1 MPELQP
7 SQAAKQALGVRL
19 RDLRLDAGLSG
30 VELAAR
36 TGFSASKVS
45 RAENGRKNL
54 PEADLRTWAM
64 ACGAEDQLP
73 ELIAAR
79 REVELMW
86 LAYRQR
92 LKLGQKA
99 IQAQGRS
106 DFDGV
111 NLARIYE
118 SLHVPGILQTL
129 EYARTQRLVWAR
141 LHGLSADDVDDAA
154 RNRLTMQPLVTR
166 GGGPAFAFILE
177 ATALYN
183 VLGNAQVMGEQYDLL
198 IRAASRPHV
207 SLGIVPLGVTRRLF
221 PGEGFY
227 LFDEGR
233 VWQEFWSGAFQTSQ
247 MAEVTYFVKVFTML
261 RVHAVYGAAATEE
274 IEAARRLVQSRA
286 KP

>member
-1 MPELQP
+1 M
-7 SQAAKQALGVRL
+7 RL

-30 VELAAR
+30 VDLAAR
-36 TGFSASKVS
+36 TGFSPSKIS

-54 PEADLRTWAM
+54 PEIDIRTWAI
-64 ACGAEDQLP
+64 ACGAEGQIP

-92 LKLGQKA
+92 LKLGQKT

-106 DFDGV
+106 DYDGV

-118 SLHVPGILQTL
+118 SLHVPGILQTF

-141 LHGLSADDVDDAA
+141 LHALPTDDVDEAA

-166 GGGPAFAFILE
+166 GGGPAFSFILE

-183 VLGNAQVMGEQYDLL
+183 VLGGAQVMSEQYDLL
-198 IRAASRPHV
+198 IRVASRPHV
-207 SLGIVPLGVTRRLF
+207 ALGIVPLGVTRRLF

-227 LFDEGR
+227 MFDER
-233 VWQEFWSGAFQTSQ
+233 HVWQEFWSGAFQTSQ
-247 MAEVTYFVKVFTML
+247 PADVAYFGKVFITL
-261 RVHAVYGAAATEE
+261 QKQAVYGADAREE
-274 IEAARRLVQSRA
+274 IETARRRVQGRA
-286 KP
+286 TT